1 MLVPARAGLPVSEYA
16 PNAVKKTVIGVGHG
30 EKQQIH
36 MMLKILMPKA
46 EFKGNDAADA
56 LAIAICHAHHRGANR
71 MRQAVA
77 SASATHP

>member
-1 MLVPARAGLPVSEYA
+1 MSDEDLEQDDLEAADEDGGVGRGGS
-16 PNAVKKTVIGVGHG
+16 VGHG

-56 LAIAICHAHHRGANR
+56 LAIAICHAHNRGGDR
-71 MRQAVA
+71 MRRLLAA
-77 SASATHP
+77 G